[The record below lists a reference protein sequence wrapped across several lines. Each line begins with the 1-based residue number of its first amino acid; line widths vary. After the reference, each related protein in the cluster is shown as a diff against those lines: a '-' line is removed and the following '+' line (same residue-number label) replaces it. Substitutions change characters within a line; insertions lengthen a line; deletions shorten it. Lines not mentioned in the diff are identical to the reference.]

1 MEFGLEKCAKITF
14 KRGKLTHFLQNLVI
28 NTNREILKKK
38 RNTRA
43 RTGENI
49 QIPRD

>member
-14 KRGKLTHFLQNLVI
+14 KRGKLTHLQNLVI
-28 NTNREILKKK
+28 DTN

-43 RTGENI
+43 RTGKNV